1 MPFAVAGGSA
11 GLNVTWLLA
20 SELLSTPRGTVMIA

>member
-11 GLNVTWLLA
+11 GLNVTLELA
-20 SELLSTPRGTVMIA
+20 SVLLSTPRGIVMIT